1 MPQVRCI
8 FAVKWYM
15 AFGERKPWGCQG
27 GSNGSPWSLWSL
39 GFFQHAN
46 DRGSILRTEQPNL
59 TGLSNAFSWN
69 CHCIPIV
76 VSLLWNG
83 FTAVSST
90 DPVKFWLILFSFS
103 QLPGGKQ
110 FPWPWFYCI
119 LAWSKNCRV
128 NGLRNC
134 QVSGEFQS
142 LLASFVLPRIIGSN
156 HWTLHEF
163 DIADQSVSIIQ
174 MIWQG

>member
-1 MPQVRCI
+1 MNYPPNTI
-8 FAVKWYM
+8 LFAACHRYG
-15 AFGERKPWGCQG
+15 AFL
-27 GSNGSPWSLWSL
+27 LWSDTWLL
-39 GFFQHAN
+39 GNASLEDAKVEATDLHGPYDPWDSFSTLMIEV
-46 DRGSILRTEQPNL
+46 RSILRTEQP
-59 TGLSNAFSWN
+59 SE
-69 CHCIPIV
+69 
-76 VSLLWNG
+76 
-83 FTAVSST
+83 
-90 DPVKFWLILFSFS
+90 FWLILFSFS

-119 LAWSKNCRV
+119 LAWSKNCRG
-128 NGLRNC
+128 NELKNC

-156 HWTLHEF
+156 HWTLPEF